1 MKLYRI
7 ATTAH
12 IKDLSGAGARL
23 YGGRWNEKGV
33 AVIYTSESRAL
44 AVLEY
49 LVHLPMVFAPGE
61 LSIMELKVPD
71 FISPREVDRRSLP
84 SDWRSYPALE
94 ALAAIGTHG
103 HVQMT
108 LCCSGCLRRW
118 SSTNSTFS
126 STRYILISTTS
137 RQETPNVSCSTAAL
151 LPNGGN
157 NRPEGGGYC
166 KRQGEK

>member
-33 AVIYTSESRAL
+33 AVVYTSESRAL

-71 FISPREVDRRSLP
+71 SISPREVDREIAAFRL
-84 SDWRSYPALE
+84 ALIPG
-94 ALAAIGTHG
+94 A
-103 HVQMT
+103 
-108 LCCSGCLRRW
+108 
-118 SSTNSTFS
+118 
-126 STRYILISTTS
+126 
-137 RQETPNVSCSTAAL
+137 
-151 LPNGGN
+151 
-157 NRPEGGGYC
+157 
-166 KRQGEK
+166 

>member
-33 AVIYTSESRAL
+33 AVVYTSESRAL

-71 FISPREVDRRSLP
+71 SISPREVDRRSLP
-84 SDWRSYPALE
+84 SDWRSYPAPE
-94 ALAAIGTHG
+94 ALAAIGTRWARSNDS
-103 HVQMT
+103 
-108 LCCSGCLRRW
+108 LLLRVP
-118 SSTNSTFS
+118 SAVVEHEFNV
-126 STRYILISTTS
+126 LINPLHSDFNHITPRNPERFVFDS
-137 RQETPNVSCSTAAL
+137 RLIA
-151 LPNGGN
+151 
-157 NRPEGGGYC
+157 
-166 KRQGEK
+166 KRRE